1 MGLLFVES
9 IHRLYKSGKI
19 SKEKVLELFRSG
31 KLTEKETMYILDVK
45 N

>member
-1 MGLLFVES
+1 MGLLYIES
-9 IHRLYKSGKI
+9 IRRLYKSGKI
-19 SKEKVLELFRSG
+19 PKEKVLELFQSG